1 VWGGEGGWHG
11 SMEEARAKGGWP
23 RMSKK
28 FFHGWNFLAWVM
40 SQELEKL
47 PQPPPLWPPYPAG
60 AF

>member
-1 VWGGEGGWHG
+1 LRLFCAILGNEKAFLQWGGEGGWHG

-40 SQELEKL
+40 SQ
-47 PQPPPLWPPYPAG
+47 
-60 AF
+60 